1 MTILKNGADGKD
13 FCNGSIALQQS
24 HFPWHCKE
32 LKEGAR
38 CSIVPLD
45 RDAEFLNR
53 TAVGASV
60 VEVRVQVR
68 QSGICTVAK
77 DTNLLLLPFL
87 KCGQTIID
95 SAISEKMKI
104 TSSEGSWPAY
114 VDGDTIRIV
123 DCKKQRKIIILYSIL
138 FMNC

>member
-1 MTILKNGADGKD
+1 
-13 FCNGSIALQQS
+13 
-24 HFPWHCKE
+24 
-32 LKEGAR
+32 
-38 CSIVPLD
+38 
-45 RDAEFLNR
+45 
-53 TAVGASV
+53 
-60 VEVRVQVR
+60 VR

-123 DCKKQRKIIILYSIL
+123 DCKKKRQSVPPLVNKPILLLYYT
-138 FMNC
+138 FMHI